1 MVVIVTKMGTSS
13 FTLKLQIPSGE
24 RGKRRRRGW
33 STVNWPMTILYPAQG
48 FSQRSL
54 TLFPATRVLWG
65 HWLSGTL
72 TAIIIKHKVHHLVS
86 QPQLS
91 LRGEQD
97 KQQKIHQ

>member
-33 STVNWPMTILYPAQG
+33 STVNCPMTILYPAGG

-65 HWLSGTL
+65 GLAQWYRKGNHYQAQGPSPCQP
-72 TAIIIKHKVHHLVS
+72 ASANS
-86 QPQLS
+86 Q
-91 LRGEQD
+91 R
-97 KQQKIHQ
+97 